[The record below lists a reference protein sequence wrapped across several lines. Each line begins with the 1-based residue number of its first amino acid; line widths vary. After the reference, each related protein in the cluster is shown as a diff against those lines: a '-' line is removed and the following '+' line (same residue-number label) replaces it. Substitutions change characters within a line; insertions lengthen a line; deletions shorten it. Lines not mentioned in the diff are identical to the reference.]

1 MLKTTSQFHFR
12 RTIRSLSKLTVIM
25 VAVLIFCMSFTGCS
39 SSGGKISATVSV
51 LDNRLTDLTKEGV
64 RKAIDEIAEQNP
76 LIGDIKITFSGKEYT
91 FSLKDLSTEYDID
104 TITDNAFKAG
114 KQSLFGRLFGS
125 DKVIEIPLSIKYD
138 EQQLEITA
146 AEAASFLSREATS
159 FSYEIGTDGVTV
171 TKGGAAASISAA
183 DISEKLK
190 ENLGKMD
197 FSEID
202 FEYQAS
208 HSEIDFEALKLEL
221 DRAPKNPR
229 LNLESD
235 PSGKTVLEGAR
246 GITMDIAAA
255 KAAYEAS
262 GEADTFFFP
271 VTFTDPTITM
281 SDFSNRLFSDTL
293 STVTSSFNPSLVGRT
308 TNVKLASS
316 LCNGVILNPGDE
328 FSYNKS
334 VGPRT
339 YERGFKDATVYVS
352 GTTEEGIGG
361 GICQVSSTIYSAAL
375 HADMKISERHN
386 HSYMITYVPLGED
399 ATVVY
404 GIKDFK
410 FVNNTDYPI
419 KLKVTYGKSTMTVSI
434 IGTNLSKK
442 TVEMST
448 KKLSSTPFEIVY
460 KTDTTLPVD
469 TTKVK
474 NNGYTGYVTETYR
487 MVYENGTLVS
497 NTFENKSVYKKL
509 DKVILENPSTPQK
522 SGGYVAPATPVS
534 GDADVQPPLE
544 EPNMP
549 TDETG
554 TNTGTTEGNTP
565 GSGTTDGDTPSQPTE
580 KQDNTQTKP

>member
-1 MLKTTSQFHFR
+1 MIQ
-12 RTIRSLSKLTVIM
+12 SLGRLAVIM
-25 VAVLIFCMSFTGCS
+25 AAVLVFSMSFTGCS
-39 SSGGKISATVSV
+39 SSSGKISATVSV
-51 LDNRLTDLTKEGV
+51 LDNRLSGLTKEGI
-64 RKAIDEIAEQNP
+64 RKAVDEIAEQNP
-76 LIGDIKITFSGKEYT
+76 LIDDITITFSGKEYT
-91 FSLKDLSTEYDID
+91 FSLKDVSAEYDVD
-104 TITDNAFKAG
+104 AITDSAFKAG
-114 KQSLFGRLFGS
+114 KQSLFGKLFGS

-138 EQQLEITA
+138 QQQLEITA
-146 AEAASFLSREATS
+146 AEAASFLSREATT

-171 TKGGAAASISAA
+171 TKGGSAASISAA

-190 ENLGKMD
+190 TNLSQMD

-202 FEYQAS
+202 FEYQPS
-208 HSEIDFEALKLEL
+208 HAEIDFDALKLEL
-221 DRAPKNPR
+221 DREPKNPR
-229 LNLESD
+229 LDLEND
-235 PSGKTVLEGAR
+235 PSGKTVLDGEC
-246 GITMDIAAA
+246 GITMDISTA
-255 KAAYEAS
+255 KAAYDAS
-262 GEADTFFFP
+262 GDADTFFFP
-271 VTFTDPTITM
+271 VTFTEPSITM
-281 SDFSNRLFSDTL
+281 SDFSSRLFSDTL

-308 TNVKLASS
+308 TNVKLASNF
-316 LCNGVILNPGDE
+316 CNGVILNPGDE
-328 FSYNKS
+328 FSYNKT

-410 FVNNTDYPI
+410 FVNNTDYPL

-434 IGTNLSKK
+434 IGTNMAGK
-442 TVEMST
+442 TVKMST
-448 KKLSSTPFEIVY
+448 KKLSTTPFEIVY
-460 KTDTTLPVD
+460 KTDSTLPVD

-487 MVYENGTLVS
+487 MVYENDTLVS

-509 DKVILENPSTPQK
+509 DKLILENPSSPEK
-522 SGGYVAPATPVS
+522 SGNYVAPTTPAS
-534 GDADVQPPLE
+534 GDTDVPAPPD

-549 TDETG
+549 SDDTTNGTG
-554 TNTGTTEGNTP
+554 TDTPATDGGTTGN
-565 GSGTTDGDTPSQPTE
+565 GTTDGTTPSQTTE
-580 KQDNTQTKP
+580 NQENTQTNP